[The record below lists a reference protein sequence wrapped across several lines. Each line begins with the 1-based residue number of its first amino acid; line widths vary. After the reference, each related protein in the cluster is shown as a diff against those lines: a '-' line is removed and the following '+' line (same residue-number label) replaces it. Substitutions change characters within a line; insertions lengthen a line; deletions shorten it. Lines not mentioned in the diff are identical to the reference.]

1 MGYCTFIFIFGV
13 RAHSLRTSQAKPS
26 QTKKS
31 HSVVVSQYIWKEL
44 DLEIGLKQSHG
55 IMVDKKFHDN

>member
-1 MGYCTFIFIFGV
+1 MGYCSFIFIFGV
-13 RAHSLRTSQAKPS
+13 RAHSLL
-26 QTKKS
+26 TKKS